1 MNPSTAFPKA
11 AALPARLLRTQRQYT
26 KQSSTSSIC
35 SSTQTRN
42 YYATTSA
49 SPAKR
54 LREGVSKRKGSSVIS
69 ARAFHTTSPL
79 AAISDPYK
87 TLGVDKN
94 ASAGDIKK
102 AYYGLAKKYHPD
114 TNKDPNA
121 KDKFAEAQTAYELL
135 SDTQKR
141 ANYDKY
147 GSAAFDQNGGFD
159 PNAGNP
165 FAGAGGFHGFG
176 GGFGGGG
183 FGGGFTGD
191 INFEDLFGAFT
202 GGARRGPR
210 GARNPFQEQ
219 ILVGEDIEVQTSI
232 SFMEAAK
239 GTTQEIVITPLT
251 KCGTCK
257 GDGLK
262 AGAKRSQCR
271 QCNGTGT
278 RVHMMQGGFQVAAT
292 CDACGGAGMSVPRG
306 SECSPC
312 RGNGVIRERKTL
324 KVDIPGGVE
333 DGMRLRVTGEGD
345 NPPTGTAAPAGART
359 RPGDLYVS
367 IRVAPDHRFSR
378 SGSDI
383 LYTATIPLTTALL
396 GGEVTIPTLESQV
409 KVKVATGTGTGDRI
423 TLPGMGMK
431 KLGARARGY
440 TPNGDLK
447 VEFKVSM
454 PKYLTGNQRT
464 ILEVLADEMG
474 DKTAKRTMNFSKDSP
489 STSESAENSAKDEGF
504 LKSLWHRLTEKHDSS
519 KPSQDD
525 KDTKDTTKDSKKKS
539 DSDASE
545 DSSKKS

>member
-1 MNPSTAFPKA
+1 M
-11 AALPARLLRTQRQYT
+11 
-26 KQSSTSSIC
+26 
-35 SSTQTRN
+35 
-42 YYATTSA
+42 
-49 SPAKR
+49 
-54 LREGVSKRKGSSVIS
+54 
-69 ARAFHTTSPL
+69 
-79 AAISDPYK
+79 
-87 TLGVDKN
+87 DKK

-114 TNKDPNA
+114 TNKDAKA

-135 SDTQKR
+135 SDAQKR
-141 ANYDKY
+141 ENYDRY
-147 GSAAFDQNGGFD
+147 GSAAFDQNGGFN
-159 PNAGNP
+159 PNAGGSP
-165 FAGAGGFHGFG
+165 FSGAGGFHGFG
-176 GGFGGGG
+176 GGGG
-183 FGGGFTGD
+183 FGGGFSGD

-210 GARNPFQEQ
+210 GGRNPFQEQ
-219 ILVGEDIEVQTSI
+219 ILVGEDIEVQTNI

-239 GTTQEIVITPLT
+239 GTSQEIVITPLT

-262 AGAKRSQCR
+262 SGAKRSQCR

-278 RVHMMQGGFQVAAT
+278 RVHLMQGGFQVAAT

-312 RGNGVIRERKTL
+312 NGNGVIRERKTI

-345 NPPTGTAAPAGART
+345 SPPTGTAVPPGART
-359 RPGDLYVS
+359 QPGDLYVS

-383 LYTATIPLTTALL
+383 LYTASIPLTTAIL
-396 GGEVTIPTLESQV
+396 GGEVTIPTLDNQV

-423 TLPGMGMK
+423 TLSGMGMK
-431 KLGARARGY
+431 KLNGRTRGF

-447 VEFKVSM
+447 VEFKVAM

-464 ILEVLADEMG
+464 ILEVLADEMN
-474 DKTAKRTMNFSKDSP
+474 DKTAKRTMNFSKD
-489 STSESAENSAKDEGF
+489 
-504 LKSLWHRLTEKHDSS
+504 R
-519 KPSQDD
+519 
-525 KDTKDTTKDSKKKS
+525 
-539 DSDASE
+539 
-545 DSSKKS
+545 

>member
-11 AALPARLLRTQRQYT
+11 AALPARLLRTQRQCS
-26 KQSSTSSIC
+26 KQTSSNNGH
-35 SSTQTRN
+35 SSTQRN
-42 YYATTSA
+42 YHATASS
-49 SPAKR
+49 SPARR
-54 LREGVSKRKGSSVIS
+54 LREGACKRNESFVIS

-79 AAISDPYK
+79 AAVPDPYK
-87 TLGVDKN
+87 VLGVDKK

-114 TNKDPNA
+114 TNKDAKA

-135 SDTQKR
+135 SDAQKR
-141 ANYDKY
+141 ENYDRY
-147 GSAAFDQNGGFD
+147 GSAAFDQNGGFN
-159 PNAGNP
+159 PNAGGSP
-165 FAGAGGFHGFG
+165 FSGAGGFHGFG

-183 FGGGFTGD
+183 GGFGGGFSGD

-210 GARNPFQEQ
+210 GGRNPFQEQ
-219 ILVGEDIEVQTSI
+219 ILVGEDIEVQTNI
-232 SFMEAAK
+232 SFMDAAK
-239 GTTQEIVITPLT
+239 GTSQDIVITPLT

-262 AGAKRSQCR
+262 SGAKRSQCR

-278 RVHMMQGGFQVAAT
+278 RVHLMQGGFQVAAT

-312 RGNGVIRERKTL
+312 NGSGVTRERKTI

-333 DGMRLRVTGEGD
+333 DGMRLRLS
-345 NPPTGTAAPAGART
+345 PPGART
-359 RPGDLYVS
+359 QPGDLYVS

-383 LYTATIPLTTALL
+383 LYTASIPLTTAIL
-396 GGEVTIPTLESQV
+396 GGEVTIPTLDNQV

-423 TLPGMGMK
+423 TLSGMGMK
-431 KLGARARGY
+431 KLSGRSRGF

-447 VEFKVSM
+447 VEFKVAM

-464 ILEVLADEMG
+464 ILEVLADEMN
-474 DKTAKRTMNFSKDSP
+474 DKTAKRTMNFHKDSP
-489 STSESAENSAKDEGF
+489 SSASDSADDAAKNEGF
-504 LKSLWHRLTEKHDSS
+504 LKSVWHRLTEKHGDSS
-519 KPSQDD
+519 KPSQTD
-525 KDTKDTTKDSKKKS
+525 KKDSTKDTEDKDAG
-539 DSDASE
+539 SDASK
-545 DSSKKS
+545 DGSKKSS